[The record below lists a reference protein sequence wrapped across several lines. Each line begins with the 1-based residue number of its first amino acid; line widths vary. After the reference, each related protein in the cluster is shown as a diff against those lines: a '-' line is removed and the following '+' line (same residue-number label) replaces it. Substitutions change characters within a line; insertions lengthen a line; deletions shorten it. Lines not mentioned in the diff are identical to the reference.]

1 MDDPGVDILMPWFVF
16 ADDPLE
22 EIIIDYLAAFSKKK
36 SKPILVGGNGG
47 PYTQKISKLI
57 EEKGVPVYDDLRDWC
72 AAASALAQWGK
83 ISKN

>member
-22 EIIIDYLAAFSKKK
+22 EIIIDHLAAFSKKK
-36 SKPILVGGNGG
+36 SKPVLVGANGG